1 MNYRLSLCLVAL
13 TSFCHSCQKEP
24 DWTEQSNEYLVY
36 TQRDASFDA
45 NRYHNYFIADSILL
59 IDDTAEPKY
68 LKGQGSR
75 KNNLQSGPKHGP
87 FRISS
92 GQR

>member
-45 NRYHNYFIADSILL
+45 NQHHNYFIADSILL

-68 LKGQGSR
+68 LKSQEAEKIISKVAQNMDR
-75 KNNLQSGPKHGP
+75 SG
-87 FRISS
+87 
-92 GQR
+92 